1 MSAFS
6 RALESDLRALG
17 AEARRG
23 EGMMGGL
30 FGSSSASAH
39 PELKEAVERAIIR
52 VRSLAPED
60 ATGARVAGDEVR
72 AVPSTPPPSSPNVSL
87 LLPSPPARHRPP
99 SPARPIPR
107 RRSSVLF
114 LMACETS
121 TASVAALGL
130 SCVQKLAAND
140 ALSPTHVPS
149 VVRAIGA
156 QADASPDES
165 VHLRCLQASLTILQS
180 TTSCPTDPN
189 AISDLIAP
197 CFRLAAPRG
206 GGSRGSPATRAPPPP
221 PPRGKPP
228 RHSPEPTPT
237 RPTRAD
243 DLGVVA
249 DENATAL
256 TRVCARRYSS
266 SATSA
271 RWRRARKRR
280 DSPRGSTP
288 SARRAPRSKPKTRC
302 VVAAVTTSSRRCPRV
317 VAR

>member
-1 MSAFS
+1 
-6 RALESDLRALG
+6 
-17 AEARRG
+17 
-23 EGMMGGL
+23 MMGGL

-87 LLPSPPARHRPP
+87 SSRSPPRVTDLLPPRVHPPQEIFRP
-99 SPARPIPR
+99 
-107 RRSSVLF
+107 F

-180 TTSCPTDPN
+180 TTACPTDPN

-206 GGSRGSPATRAPPPP
+206 GGSRGSPASLLSMQSTHCTA
-221 PPRGKPP
+221 RG
-228 RHSPEPTPT
+228 
-237 RPTRAD
+237 
-243 DLGVVA
+243 
-249 DENATAL
+249 L
-256 TRVCARRYSS
+256 T
-266 SATSA
+266 T
-271 RWRRARKRR
+271 W
-280 DSPRGSTP
+280 T
-288 SARRAPRSKPKTRC
+288 
-302 VVAAVTTSSRRCPRV
+302 AAVG
-317 VAR
+317 ARPWS